1 MIKSFNVQINARF
14 VPSTFVLGRKC
25 QYCKPKTVCACT
37 YAHIYSVMY
46 MHSVLP
52 PCMCT
57 HDRAHVCQVHGSFVM
72 ELYVVALT
80 AAANLVLVHYNTLG
94 YI

>member
-1 MIKSFNVQINARF
+1 MLALCPRHSCLAASA
-14 VPSTFVLGRKC
+14 STASPRRYVHAHTHT
-25 QYCKPKTVCACT
+25 YTVSC
-37 YAHIYSVMY
+37 

-80 AAANLVLVHYNTLG
+80 AAANLVLVHYNSLG